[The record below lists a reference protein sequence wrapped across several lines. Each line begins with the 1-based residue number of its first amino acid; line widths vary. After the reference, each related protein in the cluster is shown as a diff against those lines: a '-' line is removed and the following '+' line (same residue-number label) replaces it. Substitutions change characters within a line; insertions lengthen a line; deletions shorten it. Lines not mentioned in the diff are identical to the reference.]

1 MFILEI
7 KISSKCDTYAYHFFA
22 KSTDNLCQNGIILH
36 LRTNRFG
43 KCTSFFFLLSLFFL
57 SFFCFFFFFCA
68 CNRKI
73 YDSNKYSFNRCD
85 DVTIKTVVVEID
97 LANALFADYRADNQ
111 QSYKFTPSLLI
122 FDLVTKKKKKKNV
135 LQSST

>member
-1 MFILEI
+1 MTPMRIIFSRNLLTISVKTELSFICELI
-7 KISSKCDTYAYHFFA
+7 VLVNALLFF
-22 KSTDNLCQNGIILH
+22 
-36 LRTNRFG
+36 
-43 KCTSFFFLLSLFFL
+43 FFFLYFFYLFFV
-57 SFFCFFFFFCA
+57 FFFFFCA

-122 FDLVTKKKKKKNV
+122 FDLVTKKKKKKNI